1 MSGFLNFLQS
11 TWILFLIICILMG
24 AGIAGFYVD
33 KNTDV
38 LSIEKKKRELKEK
51 SMDVEALK
59 NQIEDKSLS
68 LGGAMGIVPHNS
80 NSSVDNNVNTVNNVN
95 DTVNNNVNANV
106 TESGEDLNVPLNLDL
121 H

>member
-11 TWILFLIICILMG
+11 TWILFLIIGILMG

-51 SMDVEALK
+51 SMDV
-59 NQIEDKSLS
+59 
-68 LGGAMGIVPHNS
+68 
-80 NSSVDNNVNTVNNVN
+80 
-95 DTVNNNVNANV
+95 
-106 TESGEDLNVPLNLDL
+106 
-121 H
+121 